1 MPTNIVFTKDNNRM
15 ADSFVKELYIGIKWE
30 GYPTTERMILDQAR
44 DSSFQPT
51 GCLISLGLESSYN
64 GTTGMA
70 DGFLAVN
77 NDTSGPIKFDPKGK
91 FKGVDCYMVVDWS
104 AFSLPSSQ
112 TDLINGVICFWAE
125 IDMEVAT
132 NIDNSPTIKRY
143 LYGQRMN
150 NLLPKPLPE
159 CGFERQNWQEM
170 NPATTVN
177 VGNMNE
183 LVSAI
188 TNNNNVRIKLT
199 NNIPLTANGLTSYK
213 DNKIFAL
220 LQVNNK
226 NLVIDGD
233 GHKLFDA
240 SGAETLSYTSGGKY
254 VTDYDPDVTGKEAF
268 VAVRGGTDFAN
279 GNVEQLTL
287 ARSNVYRALGW
298 NTQYANSGTY
308 GLFLPSNFP
317 TISTYDRQD
326 LFISY
331 RISFMRFT
339 YKVTSITST
348 AIFFKPTDDTTP
360 NGDMRSLS
368 SQTDFFLINYDGDNE
383 GITIKD
389 HDMFVPMCYQAISVS
404 KAQIIFRA
412 KENAKIDM
420 INLKVFG
427 GLDQSLRNDGE
438 MRISGCDVSN
448 VVGSGVSNFQ
458 KVFVENSN
466 FHDIMDCGV
475 RTDMM
480 RDQLPDHSPYMEVTG
495 CTFRDIGHY
504 GTCKAAVW
512 NTGRAY
518 IAGNEFVNTN
528 YCAIR
533 LGANG
538 DDKSAVWRSSL
549 VERNFIHHTD
559 EWKAMRQ
566 QLGLQDSGDIYVVA
580 NNEMATI
587 RYNRIYDCGG
597 LGKNNAIYIDY
608 WAYNIRIYGNVI
620 TGTENFYDIDCRDC
634 SPEER
639 LKIPT
644 VLASGNY
651 STTNI
656 FIGYNVCDGYVRIQE
671 NTVDVAD
678 TTNNLNDS
686 MCEFVNNIILNK
698 AIGPE
703 MANGVVD
710 GNTYC
715 GVAHCKDS
723 EGIISDDTGM
733 VASTTLHK
741 LLVDNL

>member
-1 MPTNIVFTKDNNRM
+1 MPTNVLFTDGYRQANY
-15 ADSFVKELYIGIKWE
+15 FVKELYVGSKWDQTA
-30 GYPTTERMILDQAR
+30 YPSRMILWQAR
-44 DSSFQPT
+44 NHTHPD
-51 GCLISLGLESSYN
+51 GYLISIGLEYEYDDH
-64 GTTGMA
+64 TGMKH
-70 DGFLAVN
+70 GFLSVGN
-77 NDTSGPIKFDPKGK
+77 NSSGPIKFDPKGM
-91 FKGVDCYMVVDWS
+91 FKGVDCYIVVDWS
-104 AFSLPSSQ
+104 VFLFDPSL
-112 TDLINGVICFWAE
+112 TDIINGEICFGAVV
-125 IDMEVAT
+125 DMSLAT
-132 NIDNSPTIKRY
+132 DIDNSPTIKKY

-150 NLLPKPLPE
+150 NLLPKPLPVYE
-159 CGFERQNWQEM
+159 FVRQNWQEM

-188 TNNNNVRIKLT
+188 TNNNNIRIKLT
-199 NNIPLTANGLTSYK
+199 NNIPLSANGLTSY
-213 DNKIFAL
+213 NGNRIFAL

-233 GHKLFDA
+233 GHRLFDA
-240 SGAETLSYTSGGKY
+240 SGIETLSTESNGKY
-254 VTDYDPDVTGKEAF
+254 VTDYDLPLTGNETF
-268 VAVRGGTDFAN
+268 VVVRGGTDFAN

-287 ARSNVYRALGW
+287 ARSNVYRASGW
-298 NTQYANSGTY
+298 DTQYANSGIY
-308 GLFLPSNFP
+308 GLVLLDNFP
-317 TISTYDRQD
+317 AISTYDRQD

-348 AIFFKPTDDTTP
+348 TFFFKPTDNTTP
-360 NGDMRSLS
+360 NEDMRSLS

-389 HDMFVPMCYQAISVS
+389 HNMFVPMCYKAISVS

-438 MRISGCDVSN
+438 MRMGGCEVSN
-448 VVGSGVSNFQ
+448 VVGGGVYNL
-458 KVFVENSN
+458 KKLFVEDSD

-475 RTDMM
+475 RTDMI
-480 RDQLPDHSPYMEVTG
+480 RDQLPNHSPYMEVTG

-559 EWKAMRQ
+559 GWKAMRQ

-580 NNEMATI
+580 NNEMAII
-587 RYNRIYDCGG
+587 RYNRIHGCGG
-597 LGKNNAIYIDY
+597 PGKNNAIYIDY
-608 WAYNIRIYGNVI
+608 WAYNIQIYGNVI

-634 SPEER
+634 SPEE
-639 LKIPT
+639 LPNNGQLQ
-644 VLASGNY
+644 VLESGQY
-651 STTNI
+651 PTTNI

-671 NTVDVAD
+671 NTVDVAK
-678 TTNNLNDS
+678 TTNNLDDS
-686 MCEFVNNIILNK
+686 GCEFVNNVILNK
-698 AIGPE
+698 AIEPE
-703 MANGVVD
+703 VANGVVD

-733 VASTTLHK
+733 VASATLHK